1 MTEKDMAFLARRW
14 GKLKK
19 LETKLKNERAIIEDT
34 ILSNFKFDGKKSKND
49 ISGPLFPYVI
59 TVSNSETVKVDGN
72 LLQEL
77 ANIHG
82 LENELT
88 RLFRWKPELE
98 KAAWKT
104 APSDVKEKL
113 LPAISTKK
121 GRPSFKIEEVP
132 F

>member
-19 LETKLKNERAIIEDT
+19 LETKLKNERAVIEDT

-59 TVSNSETVKVDGN
+59 TVSNSETVKIDGD

-113 LPAISTKK
+113 SPAISTKT
-121 GRPSFKIEEVP
+121 GRPSFKVEEVV